1 MGCGSPARPK
11 RPHRTR
17 TEACTAPAA
26 SKHPFPVTVS
36 SQRHGARHNSRRTYT
51 TGLVGL
57 TAMPRKRKSTACGSR
72 QVSSS
77 STRRRRAGRLP
88 SVFLVSARVA
98 CLVSN
103 GDSYMKVIW
112 SCDCEQFATCSSQP
126 ASTAMAAASSIGGR
140 AKLAAACT
148 SRKCLFAIL
157 AARDL
162 AVGGG

>member
-1 MGCGSPARPK
+1 MDGAGSEHPSDCGSEQS
-11 RPHRTR
+11 H
-17 TEACTAPAA
+17 
-26 SKHPFPVTVS
+26 S
-36 SQRHGARHNSRRTYT
+36 ARHNSRRTYT

-57 TAMPRKRKSTACGSR
+57 TATPRKRKSTACGSL

-148 SRKCLFAIL
+148 SGSSRSSPRGTWPLEVVRGINQP
-157 AARDL
+157 RSRP
-162 AVGGG
+162 

>member
-1 MGCGSPARPK
+1 MDGAGSEHPSDCGSEQS
-11 RPHRTR
+11 H
-17 TEACTAPAA
+17 
-26 SKHPFPVTVS
+26 S
-36 SQRHGARHNSRRTYT
+36 ARHNSRRTYT
-51 TGLVGL
+51 TGLVDL
-57 TAMPRKRKSTACGSR
+57 TATPRKRVHCVRHTLRLQPAGLVFFNPPS
-72 QVSSS
+72 
-77 STRRRRAGRLP
+77 RRRAARLP

-98 CLVSN
+98 CIVSN

-112 SCDCEQFATCSSQP
+112 SCDCEQVATCSSQP

-148 SRKCLFAIL
+148 SRKWLFAIL